1 MHQKTPGVSAQLSA
15 HLMFHNK
22 MWRRQA
28 MKKNESIIGKDCT
41 EKKYIFIMLWE
52 GKNNSKDDE
61 DFLNKI
67 LFLNIPFQ
75 TS

>member
-1 MHQKTPGVSAQLSA
+1 MSLLLAKIVQK
-15 HLMFHNK
+15 
-22 MWRRQA
+22 
-28 MKKNESIIGKDCT
+28 
-41 EKKYIFIMLWE
+41 KKYIFIMLWE

>member
-1 MHQKTPGVSAQLSA
+1 MQ
-15 HLMFHNK
+15 
-22 MWRRQA
+22 R
-28 MKKNESIIGKDCT
+28 
-41 EKKYIFIMLWE
+41 E
-52 GKNNSKDDE
+52 GKNISKDDE